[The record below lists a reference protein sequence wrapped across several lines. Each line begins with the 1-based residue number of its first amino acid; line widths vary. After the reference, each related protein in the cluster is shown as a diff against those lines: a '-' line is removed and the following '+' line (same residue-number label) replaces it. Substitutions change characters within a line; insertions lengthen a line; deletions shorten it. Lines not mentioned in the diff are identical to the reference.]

1 MTEKNNLGI
10 ALTPGETEA
19 ALRESEQQLRWLA
32 SIIDSSY
39 DAIISKNLDGIIRSW
54 NIGAERVFGY
64 SANEAIGQP
73 ITLEISHDRHSE
85 ERDILT
91 RIRRGERIDHFEI
104 IGNARTAALSSCR

>member
-1 MTEKNNLGI
+1 MSGGANDTEEQLGI
-10 ALTPGETEA
+10 ALTLGETEA

-32 SIIDSSY
+32 SIIDSSD

-73 ITLEISHDRHSE
+73 ITLVIPHDRHSE
-85 ERDILT
+85 EREKLT
-91 RIRRGERIDHFEI
+91 RIRRGERIDHFET
-104 IGNARTAALSSCR
+104 IGNARTAA